1 MVNIKLCQNKECV
14 NSCFSNSLIYSINTK
29 FAKINVGQG
38 LAPAE
43 KIRENAAGASPCPTI
58 MFWFAL

>member
-1 MVNIKLCQNKECV
+1 MRNL
-14 NSCFSNSLIYSINTK
+14 NSCLSNSLIYSIDIEISN
-29 FAKINVGQG
+29 NDVGQG